1 MVTKKIW
8 FGVTL
13 GEKEKAK
20 ISILQTSASND
31 YEIVSLNGRVANIRP
46 ISKEGKSW

>member
-1 MVTKKIW
+1 MKKENK

-13 GEKEKAK
+13 SKKDYAK
-20 ISILQTSASND
+20 ISILKTSASND